1 MNLKNICI
9 LFDVDDTLYDQF
21 SIFEKSYNKVFGDKY
36 KLDLNLLYN
45 KSRYYSEHMF
55 KLVETNEKTIE
66 DLYVYRM
73 KKPFEDFGYHISDD
87 DAILFQ
93 KVYAENQNYIAISEN
108 MKQVIEFCS
117 SNNIKM
123 GIITNGLF
131 INQWQKIEGL
141 GILNWIGI
149 NDIFISESVGLSK
162 PDLNL
167 FKYVEEEMNLSKE
180 YTYYIGDSLNNDVLG
195 VDKIGW
201 NMIWLNKRN
210 LDIDNLDVNPKY
222 ILNSDAEILNIV
234 KEIIAS

>member
-93 KVYAENQNYIAISEN
+93 KVYGYATKYSKYEALHLGDRSITL
-108 MKQVIEFCS
+108 VIYFL
-117 SNNIKM
+117 K
-123 GIITNGLF
+123 
-131 INQWQKIEGL
+131 
-141 GILNWIGI
+141 
-149 NDIFISESVGLSK
+149 
-162 PDLNL
+162 
-167 FKYVEEEMNLSKE
+167 
-180 YTYYIGDSLNNDVLG
+180 
-195 VDKIGW
+195 
-201 NMIWLNKRN
+201 
-210 LDIDNLDVNPKY
+210 
-222 ILNSDAEILNIV
+222 
-234 KEIIAS
+234 